1 MPQILLIEDNESN
14 RDLVTRYLTL
24 FDYDVAIA
32 IDGPTGLA
40 KAQAEYAN
48 LNLILLDMNLQGM
61 DGWNVARQL
70 KSNNMTKTLPIIAV
84 TAHAMM
90 GDREKTLA
98 AGCDDYTTKPIDFQI
113 LLDKIHSLVCKV
125 PAS

>member
-1 MPQILLIEDNESN
+1 MPQILLIEDNEAN
-14 RDLVTRYLTL
+14 RDLIARYLEL
-24 FDYDVAIA
+24 YDFEVTVAA
-32 IDGPTGLA
+32 DGTTGLV
-40 KAQAEYAN
+40 KAEAERAN
-48 LNLILLDMNLQGM
+48 IDLVLLDMNLQGM

-70 KSNNMTKTLPIIAV
+70 KSNNVTKSLPIIAV

-113 LLDKIHSLVCKV
+113 LLDKIHSLICKV